1 MFKGLGG
8 LGALIKQAQ
17 QMGGKMQQLNEELK
31 QRRVKGIAGGEM
43 VEVEVNGLLEVL
55 HCRVSEQLIREGDR
69 ELIEDL
75 VVAATNQAIGKA
87 KQQHAESMKQLTGGL
102 ELPGMEEALSKLLGG
117 EQET

>member
-1 MFKGLGG
+1 
-8 LGALIKQAQ
+8 
-17 QMGGKMQQLNEELK
+17 
-31 QRRVKGIAGGEM
+31 M

-55 HCRVSEQLIREGDR
+55 SCRLSEQLIREGDR

-75 VVAATNQAIGKA
+75 VVAAMNQAIAKA

-117 EQET
+117 EQEA